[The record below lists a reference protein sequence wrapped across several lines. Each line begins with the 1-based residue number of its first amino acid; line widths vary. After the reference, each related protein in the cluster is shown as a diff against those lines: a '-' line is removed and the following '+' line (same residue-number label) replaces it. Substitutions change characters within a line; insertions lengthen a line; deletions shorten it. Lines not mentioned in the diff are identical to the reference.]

1 MMINH
6 FRIYVE
12 KEDKSSGPS
21 LLVSCLPCLH
31 HSPQSKSRVADV
43 QYLFAFPPVNVQYLF
58 ANVQYL
64 FANYIYVQYLLA
76 KVQYLFAN
84 VQYLFANVQYLFASP
99 PVKSNQINR
108 RCGYQGY
115 WGTRIGCR
123 NKIPTCLKA
132 IGLQGVAHKFYL

>member
-1 MMINH
+1 MKRSDENIGWSYMKLKTKDPVPH
-6 FRIYVE
+6 CWDLACF
-12 KEDKSSGPS
+12 
-21 LLVSCLPCLH
+21 
-31 HSPQSKSRVADV
+31 SPNSNSRVAD
-43 QYLFAFPPVNVQYLF
+43 
-58 ANVQYL
+58 
-64 FANYIYVQYLLA
+64 
-76 KVQYLFAN
+76 
-84 VQYLFANVQYLFASP
+84 VQYLFASP